1 MINVRYFFGLT
12 ALLLLANSNSLYAAA
27 DINNGKNMFNQ
38 ECAECH
44 SVKEGKNKKGP
55 SLWNILGRKSASISD
70 FNYSDNMR
78 SSQIV
83 WTADQISAYMEHPKK
98 VVPAG
103 KMKYDGLDNPKDRA
117 DLIEFLS
124 SQH

>member
-1 MINVRYFFGLT
+1 MINIRHFLGLT
-12 ALLLLANSNSLYAAA
+12 ALLLLANSNTLYAAV

-55 SLWNILGRKSASISD
+55 SLWNVLGRKSAVISD

-117 DLIEFLS
+117 DLVEFLS
-124 SQH
+124 SLH

>member
-1 MINVRYFFGLT
+1 MMKIKYFLGLLGLV
-12 ALLLLANSNSLYAAA
+12 LLSNSGSLYAAV
-27 DINNGKNMFNQ
+27 DINNGKNLFNQ

-44 SVKEGKNKKGP
+44 SIKEGKNKKGP
-55 SLWNILGRKSASISD
+55 SLWNILGRKSAQIAD

-78 SSQIV
+78 SSQII

-98 VVPAG
+98 VVPSG

-124 SQH
+124 SLH

>member
-1 MINVRYFFGLT
+1 MMNIRHFIGLS
-12 ALLLLANSNSLYAAA
+12 ALLLLANSNALYAAV

-55 SLWNILGRKSASISD
+55 SLWNVLGRKSASISD

-83 WTADQISAYMEHPKK
+83 WTTDQISAYMEHPKK

-124 SQH
+124 SLH